1 MSRDTRC
8 PVTHGG
14 NLLQPDRMSQTECHQ
29 TECHQT
35 ECHRPNVTRPNVTDR
50 MSPDRKISTK
60 YFYMAELN
68 QIHYTLIQINRMF
81 HFCVCV
87 LFKFDGQNSNL
98 KRTNKQSLL
107 KDFFWG
113 FLKRNIFWISLRVF
127 KLAFITLQIFWLL
140 TLKANYYLFMVVN
153 LLGLNLNRGCCDLV
167 DRKIINLGAKCLE
180 FISKQILLGV
190 F

>member
-1 MSRDTRC
+1 MSCRNWLIDVRL
-8 PVTHGG
+8 P
-14 NLLQPDRMSQTECHQ
+14 
-29 TECHQT
+29 
-35 ECHRPNVTRPNVTDR
+35 TRPLLTCLQWLDR
-50 MSPDRKISTK
+50 ILTWTLQATSTWQNRIK
-60 YFYMAELN
+60 SNHCILF
-68 QIHYTLIQINRMF
+68 QINRMF
-81 HFCVCV
+81 HFYVCV

-113 FLKRNIFWISLRVF
+113 FLKRNIFWISLRLF

-180 FISKQILLGV
+180 FISQQVLLKV